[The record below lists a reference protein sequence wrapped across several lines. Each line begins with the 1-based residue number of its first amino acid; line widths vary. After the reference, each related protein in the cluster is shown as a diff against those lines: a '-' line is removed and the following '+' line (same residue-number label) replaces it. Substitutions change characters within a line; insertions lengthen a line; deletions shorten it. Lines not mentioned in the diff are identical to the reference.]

1 MNKVLSI
8 KRLWLGIRKSLLMG
22 WRGQLIVFGAIAALF
37 ILISLPSAYQNEIF
51 PWFESLFIPQMI
63 LGGLLTASFSFREY
77 SDKSRNLRALT
88 LPLSSVERFLEKW
101 VVHTPV
107 FFLTVLVFT
116 FLASLLASGIGW
128 LIFRNSVGIFNP
140 FTPEIWKALPYFIVV
155 QSLFYLGSAWFRKAA
170 FFKTLLVLSLLP
182 LTLVLVLSLLLR
194 IFMGPYI
201 QGALWGNMQDIQFN
215 AGNLS
220 PDIWEARLKFLLGL
234 AKTLFW
240 LILPFSYGISWL
252 RLREKEVL
260 HGV

>member
-1 MNKVLSI
+1 MNNIFSF
-8 KRLWLGIRKSLLMG
+8 KRLWLGIRKSMLSGWKGLLT
-22 WRGQLIVFGAIAALF
+22 VFGAVAAF
-37 ILISLPSAYQNEIF
+37 FVLISLPSAYKGETY
-51 PWFESLFIPQMI
+51 PWFESLFLPQMI
-63 LGGLLTASFSFREY
+63 IGGLVTASIAFREY
-77 SDKSRNLRALT
+77 SDKNKNLRALT
-88 LPLSSVERFLEKW
+88 LPLSSLERFLERW
-101 VVHTPV
+101 VVHTPF
-107 FFLTVLVFT
+107 FFLVILVFT

-140 FTPEIWKALPYFIVV
+140 FDAQIWKGLPYFLVV

-182 LTLVLVLSLLLR
+182 LGFGLILALFLR
-194 IFMGPYI
+194 IFMGTYI
-201 QGALWGNMQDIQFN
+201 QGAIWGDMQDLQFSM
-215 AGNLS
+215 GGMS
-220 PDIWEARLKFLLGL
+220 PDIWEARLRFLIGL